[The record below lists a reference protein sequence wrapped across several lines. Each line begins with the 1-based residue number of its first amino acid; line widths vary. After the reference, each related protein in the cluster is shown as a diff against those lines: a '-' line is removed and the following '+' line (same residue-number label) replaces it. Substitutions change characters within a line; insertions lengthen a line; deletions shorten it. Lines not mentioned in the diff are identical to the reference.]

1 MKKQKTWIRL
11 LTFMTVFLFFLIS
24 PSPWGFSVNKSTNS
38 KQAEVTKTV
47 KKIFDTWARALV
59 QQSIEKEALS
69 FYYTNEKLGRWA
81 HSHEKAKLD
90 FIRQWVK
97 KRGVNFKEAKSEI
110 KIPWLEIKGD
120 QAELI
125 VNQTLQIG
133 YVHKGETTI
142 NHFGIGTRHWM
153 KMKKH
158 KGKWLISQDFYT
170 DGLGDDSLA
179 PNPTP
184 AGGKPKGKVTGSS
197 QKESDKGSYD
207 REAAVRYADQYAG
220 MAWGAGNNHQYNLK
234 EYGDLSGVGGDC
246 ANYVSQCLADKHGG
260 KIPLDGSWFYT
271 IDQDGFSGSEAWVR
285 ADSFCSWLQYS
296 GRGRLIAK
304 GTFPELIKPTKESPA
319 GAVGEV
325 KKGDVIGYGIGGEI
339 VHIAIVVGWDSN
351 GYPLVNSHTVDRYH
365 CPWDMGYDKKTIYYL
380 LQVTG

>member
-1 MKKQKTWIRL
+1 MQKTKAWIRS
-11 LTFMTVFLFFLIS
+11 LTLIIVCSFFLIT
-24 PSPWGFSVNKSTNS
+24 PPWGFSVNKSTDS
-38 KQAEVTKTV
+38 KEAEVTKTV
-47 KKIFDTWARALV
+47 KKIFDSRARALV
-59 QQSIEKEALS
+59 DHSTDKEALS
-69 FYYTNEKLGRWA
+69 YYFTKEKLGSWA

-90 FIRQWVK
+90 FVQQWVT
-97 KRGVNFKEAKSEI
+97 KRGVNFIEARSEI

-133 YVHKGETTI
+133 YVYKDETTV
-142 NHFGIGTRHWM
+142 NRFGIGTRHWM
-153 KMKKH
+153 KLKKH
-158 KGKWLISQDFYT
+158 KGKWLINQDFYT

-184 AGGKPKGKVTGSS
+184 ADGRPKERASGSS
-197 QKESDKGSYD
+197 PKDSDKGNYD

-234 EYGDLSGVGGDC
+234 EYGDLSGLGGDC
-246 ANYVSQCLADKHGG
+246 ANYVSQCLADKNGG

-285 ADSFCSWLQYS
+285 AQNFCDWLQYS
-296 GRGRLIAK
+296 GRGSLIAQ
-304 GTFPELIKPTKESPA
+304 GTFSELIQPAKKFPA
-319 GAVGEV
+319 GAVGEL
-325 KKGDVIGYGIGGEI
+325 KKGDVIGYGMGGEI
-339 VHIAIVVGWDSN
+339 EHVAIVVGWDSN

-380 LQVTG
+380 FHVTG

>member
-11 LTFMTVFLFFLIS
+11 LTLITVFFFLIS
-24 PSPWGFSVNKSTNS
+24 PSPQGFSVNKSTS
-38 KQAEVTKTV
+38 AKRAELSSAV
-47 KKIFDTWARALV
+47 KKIFDARAKALI
-59 QQSIEKEALS
+59 QHSAAKKALS
-69 FYYTNEKLGRWA
+69 FYDTNEKLGGWA
-81 HSHEKAKLD
+81 HSHEKAKLG
-90 FIRQWVK
+90 FVRQWVK
-97 KRGVNFKEAKSEI
+97 KRGVNFTEAKSKI

-133 YVHKGETTI
+133 YVYDGETAI

-184 AGGKPKGKVTGSS
+184 AGGKPKGKVTGGS

-220 MAWGAGNNHQYNLK
+220 MAWGAGNNNQYNLK

-246 ANYVSQCLADKHGG
+246 ANYVSQCLADKNGG
-260 KIPLDGSWFYT
+260 KIPLDGGWFYT
-271 IDQDGFSGSEAWVR
+271 VDQDGFSGSEAWVR
-285 ADSFCSWLQYS
+285 AQNFCDWLRYS
-296 GRGRLIAK
+296 GCGSLIAQ
-304 GTFPELIKPTKESPA
+304 GTFSELIKPTKKFPA
-319 GAVGEV
+319 GAVGEL
-325 KKGDVIGYGIGGEI
+325 KKGDVIGYGMGGEI
-339 VHIAIVVGWDSN
+339 EHVAIVVGWDSK

-365 CPWDMGYDKKTIYYL
+365 CPWDMGYDKKTFYHL
-380 LQVTG
+380 FQVNG